1 MPAEHTITTASC
13 PLLIGHPQPP
23 FGIGW
28 LISQHTPRA
37 AQNVGMK
44 AFEASIDLMAVSS
57 FDMH

>member
-1 MPAEHTITTASC
+1 MPAEHTITTAS
-13 PLLIGHPQPP
+13 LIGHPQPP
-23 FGIGW
+23 FGIVW